1 MPTISSMSKRNTFYA
16 LLFLIASLQTGGC
29 ASLQPLVSDFNIVS
43 VEEENQ
49 LSQKMSGEIAKSMT
63 LVTDPALNAQVT
75 KVGNKL
81 VNALPSKQFT
91 YRFYVVQDASP
102 NAFTIPGG
110 GIYVHTGLFKLASS
124 EGELAGVLAHEIG
137 HAYERHPAKGLSRSY
152 GLETLSGM
160 LLKQN
165 KNQLQ
170 QAALKIAKGGI
181 LSSYGRGDE
190 TEADDIAFDLLK
202 KAGYSPDGLILF
214 FKKLQQI
221 SQSGKTPAFLSSHPP
236 TPDRI
241 KRLENLKLQ
250 TAAAHISKV

>member
-1 MPTISSMSKRNTFYA
+1 MLMTFAMPEGCRLQCVIGLALILLSS
-16 LLFLIASLQTGGC
+16 GC
-29 ASLQPLVSDFNIVS
+29 ASIEPLVSDFNIVS

-49 LSQKMSGEIAKSMT
+49 LSQRMSVEIARSMT
-63 LVTDPALNAQVT
+63 IVADPALNAQVN

-81 VNALPSKQFT
+81 VNALPLKQFH

-102 NAFTIPGG
+102 NAFTIPGA
-110 GIYVHTGLFKLASS
+110 GIYVHTGLFKLAAS

-152 GLETLSGM
+152 SLDYLSG
-160 LLKQN
+160 LLFKQN

-170 QAALKIAKGGI
+170 ALTLNYAKGGI
-181 LSSYGRGDE
+181 LTSYGRGDE
-190 TEADDIAFDLLK
+190 TEADDIAFDLLN

-214 FKKLQQI
+214 FKKLLQI
-221 SQSGKTPAFLSSHPP
+221 SKSGSTPAFLSSHPP

-250 TAAAHISKV
+250 TGRISKV